1 MPLLAFAATPDI
13 TAAITQ
19 RRRNHPPRT
28 IEALHDVIA
37 DYESNIK
44 SGSSWLTAPEPLPV
58 R

>member
-44 SGSSWLTAPEPLPV
+44 SGSS
-58 R
+58 